1 MRVEWN
7 GLARCDSGVEHANSF
22 VFEQENV
29 MLWRSDQSIKL
40 LCIFLFVY
48 VFVLI

>member
-1 MRVEWN
+1 
-7 GLARCDSGVEHANSF
+7 
-22 VFEQENV
+22 V